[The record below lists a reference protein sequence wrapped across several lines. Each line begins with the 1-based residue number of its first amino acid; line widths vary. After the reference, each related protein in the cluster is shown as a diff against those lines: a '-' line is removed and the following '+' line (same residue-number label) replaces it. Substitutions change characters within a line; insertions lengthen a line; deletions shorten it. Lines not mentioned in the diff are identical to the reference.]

1 MTNHTNFEG
10 HDLAIK
16 TIAVALHISLI
27 SLDSYLKKRTSCQ
40 HIRDRDAVFYSSNS
54 ILIPNLRIS
63 AHILF
68 SHTIATI

>member
-27 SLDSYLKKRTSCQ
+27 SLDLYLKKGQ
-40 HIRDRDAVFYSSNS
+40 AVNILEIEMLYFIQVTAYSSQ
-54 ILIPNLRIS
+54 
-63 AHILF
+63 
-68 SHTIATI
+68 T

>member
-27 SLDSYLKKRTSCQ
+27 SLDSYLKKGQ
-40 HIRDRDAVFYSSNS
+40 AVNILEIEMLYFIQVTAYSSQ
-54 ILIPNLRIS
+54 
-63 AHILF
+63 
-68 SHTIATI
+68 T